1 MPLGL
6 YSLAPPPP
14 QIADGANMYSSWWK
28 VDGGQVWSLPVRVVL
43 NGLLDDVPPPPTE
56 AANFSYYTHQ
66 LLGKE

>member
-1 MPLGL
+1 
-6 YSLAPPPP
+6 
-14 QIADGANMYSSWWK
+14 MYSSWWK

-43 NGLLDDVPPPPTE
+43 NGLLDDVPQPPTE